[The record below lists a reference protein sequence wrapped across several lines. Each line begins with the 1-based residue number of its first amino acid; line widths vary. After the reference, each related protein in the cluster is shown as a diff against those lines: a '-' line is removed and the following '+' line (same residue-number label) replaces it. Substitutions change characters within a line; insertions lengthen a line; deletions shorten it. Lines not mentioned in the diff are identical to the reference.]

1 MPKTLMV
8 TFLLLAMSFNAQA
21 AVKTVGKGETLNFD
35 PAAVQTNQQAN
46 YAVLQAKCKKCHTM
60 ERTVVAVRSG
70 IAPIS
75 GGVFDRNAVKRYG
88 VKMLRKSDS
97 NMTKDDVK
105 AVNELLNSL
114 MDDAAK

>member
-1 MPKTLMV
+1 MQKTIIA
-8 TFLLLAMSFNAQA
+8 TFLLLAFALNAQGV
-21 AVKTVGKGETLNFD
+21 VKTIGKGETLNFD
-35 PAAVQTNQQAN
+35 PAAIPAHLKSN
-46 YAVLQAKCKKCHTM
+46 YAVLQTKCVKCHTL

-88 VKMLRKSDS
+88 IKMLRKADS

-105 AVNELLNSL
+105 VVTELLNTL
-114 MDDAAK
+114 LDEPGK

>member
-1 MPKTLMV
+1 LVAGAT
-8 TFLLLAMSFNAQA
+8 QA
-21 AVKTVGKGETLNFD
+21 AVKTIGKGETLNFD
-35 PAAVQTNQQAN
+35 PAGIQTSLKAN
-46 YAVLQAKCKKCHTM
+46 YAIMQAKCKKCHTM

-70 IAPIS
+70 VAPIS

-88 VKMLRKSDS
+88 VKMLRKTDS

-114 MDDAAK
+114 LDDAAK